1 MKEEGR
7 WFLEMKTE
15 ITAVD
20 LELRNDLQMKI
31 HFKEQVNC
39 GFNHFKRRKRVKTS
53 LVKIP

>member
-1 MKEEGR
+1 M
-7 WFLEMKTE
+7 EMKTE